1 MRERIMERAT
11 DAAGGAEPAGRPD
24 VADDD
29 IPGIIAPGP
38 LIAFGALLLG
48 LAFDR
53 LNLPRVINQVPS
65 TIRDV
70 VALILVS
77 WGLWYNLRANLVF
90 RRTNTPFL
98 PWQPSRVVAAK
109 DIYARTRN
117 PMYQGFFLIVL
128 GIAVVFRIDGAVLML
143 IPAGLLLHYGVVL
156 REERYLARRFG
167 DSYRH
172 YMSTVPRYGWAF
184 PGFVKARSKP

>member
-1 MRERIMERAT
+1 MERSTEAV
-11 DAAGGAEPAGRPD
+11 AGAEPAAQSI
-24 VADDD
+24 VVTSD

-48 LAFDR
+48 LSFDR
-53 LNLPRVINQVPS
+53 LHLPRVLNQVPS
-65 TIRDV
+65 SIRDV
-70 VALILVS
+70 VALLLFS
-77 WGLWYNLRANLVF
+77 WGLWYNLRANLIF
-90 RRTNTPFL
+90 QRTNTPFL
-98 PWQPSRVVAAK
+98 PWQPTRVVAAN

-117 PMYQGFFLIVL
+117 PMYQGFFIIAL

-156 REERYLARRFG
+156 REERYLTRKFG
-167 DSYRH
+167 ESYRQ
-172 YMSTVPRYGWAF
+172 YMSAVPRYGWAF

>member
-1 MRERIMERAT
+1 MERPTEA
-11 DAAGGAEPAGRPD
+11 GAEPAAQPD
-24 VADDD
+24 VADGD

-38 LIAFGALLLG
+38 LIAVGALLLG

-53 LNLPRVINQVPS
+53 LQLPRVINQVPS
-65 TIRDV
+65 TIRDI
-70 VALILVS
+70 VAALLIS

-98 PWQPSRVVAAK
+98 PWRPTRAVAAR

-117 PMYQGFFLIVL
+117 PMYQGFFIIAL
-128 GIAVVFRIDGAVLML
+128 GIAVLFRIDGAVLML

-156 REERYLARRFG
+156 REERYLARKFG
-167 DSYRH
+167 DDYRQ
-172 YMSTVPRYGWAF
+172 YMAAVPRYGWAF
-184 PGFVKARSKP
+184 PGFVKGRSKP

>member
-1 MRERIMERAT
+1 MEQST
-11 DAAGGAEPAGRPD
+11 KAAADAEPAAQPD
-24 VADDD
+24 IVDRD
-29 IPGIIAPGP
+29 IPGIVMPGP
-38 LIAFGALLLG
+38 AIAFNALLLG

-53 LNLPRVINQVPS
+53 LNLPRVINEVPS

-70 VALILVS
+70 VAFVLIS

-90 RRTNTPFL
+90 RRTNTPFS
-98 PWQPSRVVAAK
+98 PWQPTRAVAAK

-117 PMYQGFFLIVL
+117 PMYQGFFLIAL

-156 REERYLARRFG
+156 REERYLARKFG
-167 DSYRH
+167 DSYRQ
-172 YMSTVPRYGWAF
+172 YMAAVPRYGWAF
-184 PGFVKARSKP
+184 PGFVKGRSKP

>member
-1 MRERIMERAT
+1 MERAT
-11 DAAGGAEPAGRPD
+11 DAATGTEPAAQPD
-24 VADDD
+24 VVDGD
-29 IPGIIAPGP
+29 IPCIIAPGP

-53 LNLPRVINQVPS
+53 LGLPRVINQVPS
-65 TIRDV
+65 SIRDV
-70 VALILVS
+70 VGLVLVS

-98 PWQPSRVVAAK
+98 PWQPTRVVAAK

-128 GIAVVFRIDGAVLML
+128 AIAVVFRIDGAVLML
-143 IPAGLLLHYGVVL
+143 FPAALLLHYGVVL
-156 REERYLARRFG
+156 REERYLTLRFG
-167 DSYRH
+167 DSYRE
-172 YMSTVPRYGWAF
+172 YMSSVPRYGLAF
-184 PGFVKARSKP
+184 PGFVMDRSKP

>member
-1 MRERIMERAT
+1 MERST
-11 DAAGGAEPAGRPD
+11 EPAAGAEPAAQPD
-24 VADDD
+24 LEHGD

-53 LNLPRVINQVPS
+53 LHLPRVINQVPS

-70 VALILVS
+70 LALLLIS

-98 PWQPSRVVAAK
+98 PWQPTRVVAAK

-128 GIAVVFRIDGAVLML
+128 AIAVVFRIDGAVLML
-143 IPAGLLLHYGVVL
+143 VPAALLLHYGVVL

-167 DSYRH
+167 DSYQQ
-172 YMSTVPRYGWAF
+172 YMSSVPRYGLAF
-184 PGFVKARSKP
+184 PGFVKGRSK

>member
-1 MRERIMERAT
+1 MGQAT
-11 DAAGGAEPAGRPD
+11 VAATGAEPAARLDIVDG
-24 VADDD
+24 D

-38 LIAFGALLLG
+38 VIAFGALLLG

-53 LNLPRVINQVPS
+53 LGLPRVINEVPS
-65 TIRDV
+65 RIRDV
-70 VALILVS
+70 VSLVLAS

-90 RRTNTPFL
+90 RLTNTPFL
-98 PWQPSRVVAAK
+98 PWQPTRVIAAK

-143 IPAGLLLHYGVVL
+143 IPAALLLHYGVVL

-184 PGFVKARSKP
+184 PGFVKGRSKP